1 MNRPEGKCTRRDF
14 LGVGAAMATLG
25 ALNLFAGSQAL
36 GSLREYA
43 REKGIVFGSALSL
56 DGMKD
61 AAYARLIASQCGIV
75 VPEAELKWAALRPS
89 PQDFD
94 FTRGDALCRFAAENH
109 LLFRGHTLVWENAL
123 PGWFNARV
131 TTQNAE
137 KLMTDHIST
146 VVRHYAGKVCSW
158 DVVNEAVLIQDGR
171 EDGLKMTPWLRFI
184 GDEYIETAFR
194 AAHEADPKATLVYN
208 ENWIEPNDSDS
219 EKRRRAVLALLTNL
233 KKRNVP
239 VHGLGIQS
247 HIFAEANVTGP
258 QFRQFLQE
266 IQDLGLS
273 ILVTEMDVRDQHLH
287 ADIKMRDRL
296 VAEQYEKY
304 LSFLL
309 QFKGVKTILT
319 WGLSDRYSWIA
330 GHNPRTDGLSVRPLP
345 YDAGLEPTAAWAAI
359 QSAFEH
365 GPKR

>member
-1 MNRPEGKCTRRDF
+1 MNSHGNKVTRREF
-14 LGVGAAMATLG
+14 LGAGAAMAALG
-25 ALNLFAGSQAL
+25 SLNLFAGSQAP
-36 GSLREYA
+36 STLRECA
-43 REKGIVFGSALSL
+43 KEKGIVFGSALSL
-56 DGMKD
+56 DGMRD
-61 AAYARLIASQCGIV
+61 AAYARLIGGQCGIL

-89 PQDFD
+89 PQDFE
-94 FTRGDALCRFAAENH
+94 FSRGDALCSFAAENH

-123 PGWFNARV
+123 PAWFSARV

-158 DVVNEAVLIQDGR
+158 DVVNEAVQIQDGR

-194 AAHEADPKATLVYN
+194 AAHEADPNAMLVYN
-208 ENWIEPNDSDS
+208 ENWVEPDDADS
-219 EKRRRAVLALLTNL
+219 EKRRRAVLGLLAGL

-247 HIFAEANVTGP
+247 HIFAEASVTGP
-258 QFRQFLQE
+258 RFRQFLQE
-266 IQDLGLS
+266 IEDMGLA
-273 ILVTEMDVRDQHLH
+273 ILVTEMDVRDQHLP
-287 ADIKMRDRL
+287 ADIKTRDRL
-296 VAEQYEKY
+296 VAEQYERY

-309 QFKGVKTILT
+309 QFRAVKTILT
-319 WGLSDRYSWIA
+319 WGISDRYTWIA
-330 GHNPRTDGLSVRPLP
+330 THNQRADGLPVRPLP
-345 YDAGLEPTAAWAAI
+345 YDNGLEPTAAWAAI

-365 GPKR
+365 ASKR